1 MPHQRADA
9 GKEAEP
15 MSYLFPIN
23 TADSTLDRYE
33 PARFPSVQSD
43 DDDDAREQDEC
54 RPFHGGFKSAYGEL
68 RSEVAEM
75 REFRQAERG
84 ERCDRDERLER
95 DDRDERL
102 ERADRDD
109 RDDRGGREIEL
120 EREPRRSL

>member
-1 MPHQRADA
+1 
-9 GKEAEP
+9 

-75 REFRQAERG
+75 REFRHAERG
-84 ERCDRDERLER
+84 ERCDRDERL
-95 DDRDERL
+95 DRG